1 MLIVILIDVSAQYRN
16 LIWRT
21 GTHSEIWP
29 KVFLWL
35 FSDENVESCHIGI
48 LYDILR
54 LPHEVRVERDHK
66 LQVHNI
72 LFIQIRVC
80 VGAYAA
86 GRKVMWAGDGW
97 GFLQISIGLRTPRSL
112 RTANSLSKGFE
123 NCLSLLSVAQRIIFR
138 KPHPSPAFVTFLF
151 GSLIVLSALH
161 TNLNS
166 SLKVNDT
173 NILTTAIL
181 NLHITK

>member
-1 MLIVILIDVSAQYRN
+1 MEFAIFLKKFFWIFLK
-16 LIWRT
+16 
-21 GTHSEIWP
+21 

-97 GFLQISIGLRTPRSL
+97 GFLQISIGLRTPMSL
-112 RTANSLSKGFE
+112 KAANSLSNGFE
-123 NCLSLLSVAQRIIFR
+123 NWLESPLHGVDGFFREHTTLPASEIYCFAGRHREVIIQCRANGLRYLHFR
-138 KPHPSPAFVTFLF
+138 
-151 GSLIVLSALH
+151 
-161 TNLNS
+161 
-166 SLKVNDT
+166 
-173 NILTTAIL
+173 
-181 NLHITK
+181 

>member
-1 MLIVILIDVSAQYRN
+1 MEFAIFLKKFFWIFLK
-16 LIWRT
+16 
-21 GTHSEIWP
+21 

-138 KPHPSPAFVTFLF
+138 KPHPSPASVTFWTAAWILANSAH
-151 GSLIVLSALH
+151 GKLVAIHILSGEQIRLRFCRYQMF
-161 TNLNS
+161 TEYILKPNS
-166 SLKVNDT
+166 RQ
-173 NILTTAIL
+173 AA
-181 NLHITK
+181 